1 MRQPTLTRMPSL
13 ASDIFSLARLY
24 RTVFW
29 MIGRKAQYG
38 RIWPREADMGPGE
51 SPAIAPAPSMA
62 SFEAPP
68 AMPVEAGA
76 RD

>member
-1 MRQPTLTRMPSL
+1 
-13 ASDIFSLARLY
+13 
-24 RTVFW
+24 